1 MAEEEVEGV
10 SEEGVCLKLDYNCI
24 NTMARD
30 KEFEKILQ
38 EAEDPKNIGQGSQA
52 LPRNATP
59 LQKAKYK
66 LCRQLLSYQLKNK
79 LTDQEMRE
87 KTNLSQTELED
98 ILFYRLGKVNS
109 EALIEVIGRVF
120 APCEIEVIV
129 KEGKKLHAR
138 TV

>member
-1 MAEEEVEGV
+1 MFKI
-10 SEEGVCLKLDYNCI
+10 SYNI
-24 NTMARD
+24 MPRD

-52 LPRNATP
+52 LPRNATS

-66 LCRQLLSYQLKNK
+66 LCQQLLSYQIKNK
-79 LTDQEMRE
+79 LTDQEMRK

-109 EALIEVIGRVF
+109 EVLIEAVSRVF
-120 APCEIEVIV
+120 APCEIEIIV
-129 KEGKKLHAR
+129 KESKNLHVR
-138 TV
+138 VV

>member
-1 MAEEEVEGV
+1 MP
-10 SEEGVCLKLDYNCI
+10 
-24 NTMARD
+24 RD

-38 EAEDPKNIGQGSQA
+38 EAEDPKNIGQGSQS

-59 LQKAKYK
+59 LQKTKYK
-66 LCRQLLSYQLKNK
+66 LCRQLLSYQMKNK

-87 KTNLSQTELED
+87 KTNLSQTKLED

-109 EALIEVIGRVF
+109 EVLIETVGRVF

-129 KEGKKLHAR
+129 KENKKMHAR

>member
-1 MAEEEVEGV
+1 M
-10 SEEGVCLKLDYNCI
+10 
-24 NTMARD
+24 TRD

-66 LCRQLLSYQLKNK
+66 LCRQLLSYQMKNK
-79 LTDQEMRE
+79 LTDQEMRK
-87 KTNLSQTELED
+87 KTKLPQNELED
-98 ILFYRLGKVNS
+98 ILFYRIGKLNS
-109 EALIEVIGRVF
+109 ETLIEVISRVF
-120 APCEIEVIV
+120 APCEIEVIIRED
-129 KEGKKLHAR
+129 KNLHAR

>member
-1 MAEEEVEGV
+1 
-10 SEEGVCLKLDYNCI
+10 
-24 NTMARD
+24 MARD

-38 EAEDPKNIGQGSQA
+38 EAENPKNIGQGSQA

-66 LCRQLLSYQLKNK
+66 LCRQLLSYQIKNK
-79 LTDQEMRE
+79 LTDQKMRN
-87 KTNLSQTELED
+87 KINLSQTELED
-98 ILFYRLGKVNS
+98 ILFYRLEKVNS
-109 EALIEVIGRVF
+109 EVLIEAVGRIF

-129 KEGKKLHAR
+129 KEGKNLHAR

>member
-1 MAEEEVEGV
+1 
-10 SEEGVCLKLDYNCI
+10 
-24 NTMARD
+24 MARD

-66 LCRQLLSYQLKNK
+66 LCHQLLSYQIKNK
-79 LTDQEMRE
+79 LTDQEIRE

-109 EALIEVIGRVF
+109 EVLIEVVSQVY

-129 KEGKKLHAR
+129 KESKNLHVR
-138 TV
+138 VV

>member
-1 MAEEEVEGV
+1 M
-10 SEEGVCLKLDYNCI
+10 
-24 NTMARD
+24 TRD

-66 LCRQLLSYQLKNK
+66 LCRQLLSFQIKNK

-87 KTNLSQTELED
+87 KTNLSQNELED
-98 ILFYRLGKVNS
+98 ILFYRIGKVSS
-109 EALIEVIGRVF
+109 EVLIEVVSRVYS
-120 APCEIEVIV
+120 PCEIEIIV
-129 KEGKKLHAR
+129 KESKGLHDR
-138 TV
+138 IV

>member
-1 MAEEEVEGV
+1 MP
-10 SEEGVCLKLDYNCI
+10 
-24 NTMARD
+24 RD

-87 KTNLSQTELED
+87 KTNLSQIELED

-120 APCEIEVIV
+120 APCEIEVII
-129 KEGKKLHAR
+129 KEGKNLHAR

>member
-1 MAEEEVEGV
+1 
-10 SEEGVCLKLDYNCI
+10 
-24 NTMARD
+24 MARD

-66 LCRQLLSYQLKNK
+66 LCRQLLSYQMKNK
-79 LTDQEMRE
+79 LTDQEMRK
-87 KTNLSQTELED
+87 KTNLSQAELED

-109 EALIEVIGRVF
+109 ETLIEAVGRVF
-120 APCEIEVIV
+120 APCEIEVVV
-129 KEGKKLHAR
+129 KESKNLHAR